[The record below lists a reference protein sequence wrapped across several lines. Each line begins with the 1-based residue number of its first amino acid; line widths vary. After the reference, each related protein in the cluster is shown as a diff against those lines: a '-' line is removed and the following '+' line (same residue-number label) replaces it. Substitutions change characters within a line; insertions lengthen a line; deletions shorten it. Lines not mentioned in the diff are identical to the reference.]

1 MGGCFSDVKGGQ
13 QAVGGGGIVG
23 HLGAQGFGGAGSA
36 AGAPPP
42 GTMMLWNFSSRL
54 KVSKPFTRNSRSVLV
69 QLSPPNKKRK
79 K

>member
-36 AGAPPP
+36 AGATAS
-42 GTMMLWNFSSRL
+42 GHNDAVEFFFQT
-54 KVSKPFTRNSRSVLV
+54 KGV
-69 QLSPPNKKRK
+69 QALYPQLEVCTSTIIPTK
-79 K
+79 